1 MARGTLHEIT
11 ASLADRYFP
20 LLAEKM
26 GQVQPRR
33 PYNIFDNLKGRRPG
47 SFRGLDYAG
56 GRCVVGDVDV
66 LEKMLLPI
74 DLIPLFFASDWN
86 EIALALW
93 LDDQDEE
100 GRPMPVWERYPG
112 SQFHFE
118 MATELYRARL
128 LGTVPELDGHEVVVV
143 LEAIR
148 QLQASG
154 EENEL

>member
-1 MARGTLHEIT
+1 MARGTLHELT
-11 ASLADRYFP
+11 ATLADRYFP

-26 GQVQPRR
+26 GPVQPRR
-33 PYNIFDNLKGRRPG
+33 PYNIFDNAKNRSG

-66 LEKMLLPI
+66 LEKMLLP
-74 DLIPLFFASDWN
+74 LGMIPLFLASDWN
-86 EIALALW
+86 EILLALW

-128 LGTVPELDGHEVVVV
+128 LGTVPELSGQEVLVV

-148 QLQASG
+148 QLQASS
-154 EENEL
+154 ELDSD